1 MLLLYHASTG
11 LSYPDY
17 LASKSCFQEVT
28 YRKVL
33 QDDGNKQIVE
43 VEQVAGWRFL
53 VFSGSFSSR
62 VIVEQNREQHTVSS
76 HAMNFLQENPYLV
89 LKFAYNR
96 TFGAKEN
103 VL

>member
-1 MLLLYHASTG
+1 MLIF
-11 LSYPDY
+11 YPVGVLTDEF
-17 LASKSCFQEVT
+17 AFWHSKSCFQEVT

-76 HAMNFLQENPYLV
+76 HAMNFLHKNPYLV
-89 LKFAYNR
+89 LKFAYTR